1 MGINLASG
9 KLGCP
14 HLACC
19 YTTEISI
26 KQTEIITM
34 QYIITDEEVKRFD
47 DIYVKYDGRSDDECV
62 KAALLDFL
70 SNRPES
76 TLGKLRPIAEMPET
90 VPEGCVRKYCSG
102 RTDKGEYVIRDTN
115 EWHTRY
121 FIDIQLPTPDLEA
134 EERQRFEEATTEAGL
149 CSDFRRDERG
159 LYRVAETCVA
169 WDAWKLAKTK

>member
-1 MGINLASG
+1 
-9 KLGCP
+9 
-14 HLACC
+14 
-19 YTTEISI
+19 
-26 KQTEIITM
+26 M

-121 FIDIQLPTPDLEA
+121 FIDIQLPTPDPES
-134 EERQRFEEATTEAGL
+134 EERQRFEEWVKEVGTKVFKYPALQLAHKENGAYAN
-149 CSDFRRDERG
+149 EIVW
-159 LYRVAETCVA
+159 VAFKA
-169 WDAWKLAKTK
+169 WKASKLAKAK